1 LFKVRLLIDAISLRL
16 AHTVHKRSGVIPPSL
31 RRHARRGLRV
41 IWWTLTFQ
49 LLARLRARRAA
60 PPAAGVPEQRL
71 PNLTALPV
79 FAAPHAPGRRL
90 TVVTDSIN
98 AGSLYGGVGTALILA
113 ALAARRTDA
122 ALRIVTRTELP
133 DVAKA
138 NEVLGANRI
147 PWDKNIEFVFA
158 SRDGALGT
166 RDVPVAAGD
175 LFLTTSWWTTRA
187 TLQSVPRSRIACLVQ
202 EDERAFYPF
211 GDEHLRCTE
220 TLSDPELL
228 YLVNSG
234 LLLDHLRDEGLAPGA
249 TAFEPAFPAHLYYP
263 AQPGEV
269 RANGKRGF
277 FFYARP
283 NHIRNLYWRGLE
295 ALCAAIEEG
304 ILDPGEWDFHFAGQA
319 SGDLVLPRGARPVFC
334 GPMAWPDY
342 AAFIRR
348 MDVGLSLMY
357 TPHPSY
363 PPLDLAASGGVA
375 VTNRFGRKRSLE
387 QYSRNIVCADLDVPS
402 LVEAIRQAAALA
414 ADTPARRANFA
425 ASGLQRDWATS
436 MAPALHR
443 LAARAEA

>member
-1 LFKVRLLIDAISLRL
+1 MFKVRLLIDTISLRL
-16 AHTVHKRSGVIPPSL
+16 AHTVHRRAGVLPPSL
-31 RRHARRGLRV
+31 RRHVRRGLRV
-41 IWWTLTFQ
+41 VWWALTFQ

-60 PPAAGVPEQRL
+60 SPGTLPERL
-71 PNLTALPV
+71 PNLAALPV
-79 FAAPHAPGRRL
+79 FAAPHAGGRRL

-113 ALAARRTDA
+113 ALAARRIDA

-138 NEVLGANRI
+138 DEVLGANRI
-147 PWDKNIEFVFA
+147 PWDRNIEFVFA

-166 RDVPVAAGD
+166 RDVPVAPGD

-187 TLQSVPRSRIACLVQ
+187 TLQSVPKNRVACLVQ

-220 TLSDPELL
+220 TLSDPGLL

-234 LLLDHLRDEGLAPGA
+234 LLLSHLHDEGLAPGA

-263 AQPGEV
+263 AEPNG
-269 RANGKRGF
+269 RPANGKRGF

-295 ALCAAIEEG
+295 ALSAAIEEG

-319 SGDLVLPRGARPVFC
+319 SGELLLPRGARPIYC

-363 PPLDLAASGGVA
+363 PPLDLAASGAVA

-402 LVEAIRQAAALA
+402 LVDAIRQASALA
-414 ADTPARRANFA
+414 ADTRTRRANFDS
-425 ASGLQRDWATS
+425 SGLQRDWAES
-436 MAPALHR
+436 MAPAIHR
-443 LAARAEA
+443 LAVLAEA

>member
-1 LFKVRLLIDAISLRL
+1 LFKVRLLIDAISWRL
-16 AHTVHKRSGVIPPSL
+16 VHTVHRRAGVLPPAVRRS
-31 RRHARRGLRV
+31 ARRGLLV
-41 IWWTLTFQ
+41 VWWTLTFQ
-49 LLARLRARRAA
+49 LLARLRARRATA
-60 PPAAGVPEQRL
+60 PSAVLPPRL
-71 PNLTALPV
+71 ANLTALPV
-79 FAAPHAPGRRL
+79 FAAPHAGGRRL

-113 ALAARRTDA
+113 ALAARRIDA
-122 ALRIVTRTELP
+122 GLRIVTRTELP

-147 PWDKNIEFVFA
+147 PWNRNIEFVFA
-158 SRDGALGT
+158 SRDGALGS
-166 RDVPVAAGD
+166 RDIPVAPGD

-187 TLQSVPRSRIACLVQ
+187 TRQSVPPARIACLVQ

-220 TLSDPELL
+220 TLSDPDLL
-228 YLVNSG
+228 YLVNSE
-234 LLLDHLRDEGLAPGA
+234 LLLSHLNDEGLAPGA

-263 AQPGEV
+263 AEPGE
-269 RANGKRGF
+269 RGANGKRGF

-295 ALCAAIEEG
+295 ALTAAIEEG
-304 ILDPGEWDFHFAGQA
+304 ILDPQEWDFHFAGQA
-319 SGDLVLPRGARPVFC
+319 SGELSLPRGVRPVFC

-348 MDVGLSLMY
+348 MDLGLSLMY

-402 LVEAIRQAAALA
+402 LVDALRRASALA
-414 ADTPARRANFA
+414 ADTRTRRANFA
-425 ASGLQRDWATS
+425 ASGLHRDWATS

-443 LAARAEA
+443 LAALAEA